1 MKFAIDTAWV
11 TALWAKIK
19 DLVSGKQD
27 KITGQSGQVVGF
39 QNNGEPAAI
48 DPEQLIDDVWPDG
61 PYTFKIDD
69 NGHLFV
75 NYAGTNNKGV

>member
-11 TALWAKIK
+11 SALWDKIK

-27 KITGQSGQVVGF
+27 KITGQFGQVVGF

-48 DPEQLIDDVWPDG
+48 YPEQLIDDVWPSG
-61 PYTFKIDD
+61 PYTFEIDD

-75 NYAGTNNKGV
+75 NYAGTDSKGV